1 MANSSI
7 PERSKVTRVC
17 RCAKIERSD
26 SKGGKTR
33 AVYLNDLKWEHG
45 RQITVSFFEGGNYLW
60 DDKMTFSE
68 RKQFVMDTI
77 NRTIVPLVNLQFL
90 WSDDNDS
97 TASVRITFDSRE
109 GAWSYVG
116 KDCLQVESDAAT
128 MNLGWLDHPSENG
141 LSNEGSVIVH
151 EFGHVLGLVHE
162 HQSKNFP
169 YIWNRDAVYE
179 ELQGDPNNWSEDMID
194 ENIFKIFDSS
204 NSVASGYDPHSIMHY
219 YFPSRFFL
227 DPNIVIPYNRSLSVT
242 DVKTIQ
248 DMYPVTYGCG
258 SSTTS
263 EERIRVN
270 SGIEPFTV
278 LLIMLVILILG
289 IGLSRVYRH
298 QRARNREMRLT
309 VISYEPGLRGTIQ

>member
-1 MANSSI
+1 
-7 PERSKVTRVC
+7 
-17 RCAKIERSD
+17 
-26 SKGGKTR
+26 
-33 AVYLNDLKWEHG
+33 
-45 RQITVSFFEGGNYLW
+45 
-60 DDKMTFSE
+60 
-68 RKQFVMDTI
+68 
-77 NRTIVPLVNLQFL
+77 
-90 WSDDNDS
+90 
-97 TASVRITFDSRE
+97 
-109 GAWSYVG
+109 
-116 KDCLQVESDAAT
+116 
-128 MNLGWLDHPSENG
+128 
-141 LSNEGSVIVH
+141 
-151 EFGHVLGLVHE
+151 
-162 HQSKNFP
+162 
-169 YIWNRDAVYE
+169 VYE
-179 ELQGDPNNWSEDMID
+179 ELQGYPNNWSEDMIE

-204 NSVASGYDPHSIMHY
+204 NSVASEYDSKSIMHY
-219 YFPSRFFL
+219 YFPPEFF
-227 DPNIVIPYNRSLSVT
+227 DPNKVIPYNRSLSET

>member
-1 MANSSI
+1 MANSSTS
-7 PERSKVTRVC
+7 ERVKVTRVC
-17 RCAKIERSD
+17 RCRKTERVD
-26 SKGGKTR
+26 RKDGKNR
-33 AVYLNDLKWEHG
+33 AVFMDNLKWDNNDL
-45 RQITVSFFEGGNYLW
+45 ITVSFHQGGDFTTCEL
-60 DDKMTFSE
+60 TFSE
-68 RKQFVMDTI
+68 RKEFVKYTI
-77 NRTIVPLVNLQFL
+77 NRTIIPLVNLRFL
-90 WSDDNDS
+90 WSEDNDS
-97 TASVRITFDSRE
+97 TASVRITFDSGE

-116 KDCLQVESDAAT
+116 KDCLRVESDAAT
-128 MNLGWLDHPSENG
+128 MNLGWLDHRSENG
-141 LSNEGSVIVH
+141 LSDEGSVIVH

-169 YIWNRDAVYE
+169 YKWNRAAVYK
-179 ELQGDPNNWSEDMID
+179 ELQGYPNNWSEDMIE
-194 ENIFKIFDSS
+194 ENIFKIFNSS
-204 NSVASGYDPHSIMHY
+204 NSVASEYDSKSIMHY
-219 YFPSRFFL
+219 YFPPEFF
-227 DPNIVIPYNRSLSVT
+227 DPKIVIPYNRSLSET

-248 DMYPVTYGCG
+248 DMYPVTYGWG